1 MMLIVAFIMA
11 IAAVTA
17 ISIQFSTMNRLSG
30 LASILSAVL
39 LILILGKTVEGL
51 TIALTIAAVIAWYL
65 VEQPLGRRY
74 Y

>member
-1 MMLIVAFIMA
+1 MLIVAFIMA